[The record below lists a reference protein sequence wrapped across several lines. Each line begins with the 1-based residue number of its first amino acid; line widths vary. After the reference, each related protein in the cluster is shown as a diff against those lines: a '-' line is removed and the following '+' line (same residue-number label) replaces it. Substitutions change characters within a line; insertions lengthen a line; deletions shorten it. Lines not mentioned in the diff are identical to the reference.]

1 MAPEDIGNHE
11 NICSMLIEFTQD
23 IIAVVDRSGQFHY
36 VNKYAADQLNKT
48 MQDIIG
54 KHFSDLFPAAVAQRM
69 LANVEKVFAS
79 GELSYTENPL
89 VLNDQE
95 VWQGTKIIPLRD
107 KGANSGFDRILIV
120 SRDITTNKQIEQS
133 LKENEEQFRQIIQQM
148 PLPIEVAD
156 PSGTAIMVNKAFLEL
171 FQLPSAKSIVGIFNS
186 LNEPLIRELGLLD
199 IIKDV
204 RNGHSVFIP
213 EVALPLEK
221 ISDRYAVKR
230 MGTIYL
236 EITIFPVFMC
246 ANELWRVVSVW
257 KDITE
262 RKKMEESLRLSE
274 EKYRTLLQEATEVII
289 LADPLGNLLE
299 LNKKAEMLL
308 GYNREEIV
316 RMNFCNIHPP
326 SEHLRII
333 ETFKEIILK
342 GSARIYDTSVLTKD
356 GRIIPIDI
364 SGSVVEYGGKE
375 VCQGIFRDMTER
387 KAAELKLSKV
397 NEELNASN
405 KKLKQMAVKDPHT
418 GLFNHKYLTDILERE
433 FVRAKKYNHPLS
445 LILVDIDYFK
455 AINDTYGHHTG
466 DQVLKQL
473 AHVIKRLSKK
483 EQSVIRYAGEEFLIL
498 APDTNKED
506 AINQAQKLLDEI
518 NIFKFG
524 DRKRPLRL
532 RVSMAVCSYPED
544 KVLQGM
550 ELLEKA
556 DLLISKAKEWGGN
569 RVLSSLDLHLKKII
583 PLVKNSRK
591 LNVKELKK
599 TMARLNKRSNQN
611 AVEAIFAFGKAI
623 ELKDHYTGD
632 HVDKTVHYATEI
644 AKALKLS
651 SEDIMLI
658 KQASML
664 HDLGKI
670 GISDNVLLKPA
681 KLTSKEY
688 MEIKKHPTIGADIIR
703 PIHLLHG
710 IIPHILYHHERW
722 DGKGYPAKL
731 KGEKIPL
738 GARIIALADVYQ
750 ALTSNRPYRKAY
762 AKAAALKIIKR
773 ESGSHFDPR
782 IVNAFLQVL
791 KKIK

>member
-1 MAPEDIGNHE
+1 
-11 NICSMLIEFTQD
+11 
-23 IIAVVDRSGQFHY
+23 
-36 VNKYAADQLNKT
+36 
-48 MQDIIG
+48 
-54 KHFSDLFPAAVAQRM
+54 
-69 LANVEKVFAS
+69 
-79 GELSYTENPL
+79 
-89 VLNDQE
+89 
-95 VWQGTKIIPLRD
+95 
-107 KGANSGFDRILIV
+107 
-120 SRDITTNKQIEQS
+120 
-133 LKENEEQFRQIIQQM
+133 M

-289 LADPLGNLLE
+289 LADPL
-299 LNKKAEMLL
+299 
-308 GYNREEIV
+308 
-316 RMNFCNIHPP
+316 CNIHPP